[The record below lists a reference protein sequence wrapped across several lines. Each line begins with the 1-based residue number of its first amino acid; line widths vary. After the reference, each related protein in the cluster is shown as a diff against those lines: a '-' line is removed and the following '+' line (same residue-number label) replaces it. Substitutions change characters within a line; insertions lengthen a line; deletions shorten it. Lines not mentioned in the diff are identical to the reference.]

1 MTLQKI
7 FFIFWPG
14 ERKKSF
20 IYYSIMAA
28 ATNTKRMKRIILLA
42 AIGVLASNRSRQLI
56 KKKQIKR
63 FWRRG
68 IFRDRKLH
76 SEYYTLYQNL
86 RDNDREFHYRYV
98 RTSGTSGPSGTS
110 WNLSFAS
117 RTSAAPVPDGPLLFL
132 RRLLKRFFGP
142 VRSSR
147 VLGNDLC
154 QSVSLLVS

>member
-1 MTLQKI
+1 
-7 FFIFWPG
+7 
-14 ERKKSF
+14 
-20 IYYSIMAA
+20 MAA

-98 RTSGTSGPSGTS
+98 RMSKERFDHL
-110 WNLSFAS
+110 LSLIRNRITKKDTRMRDAI
-117 RTSAAPVPDGPLLFL
+117 LLRKNVF
-132 RRLLKRFFGP
+132 
-142 VRSSR
+142 
-147 VLGNDLC
+147 
-154 QSVSLLVS
+154 